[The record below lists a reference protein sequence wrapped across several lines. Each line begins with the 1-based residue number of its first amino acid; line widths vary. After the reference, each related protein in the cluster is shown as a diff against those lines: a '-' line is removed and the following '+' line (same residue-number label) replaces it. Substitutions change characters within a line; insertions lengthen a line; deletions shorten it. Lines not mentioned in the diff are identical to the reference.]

1 MRGPRDLRG
10 GRHTEAQA
18 KAAVVGGAGSSA
30 INTKPVIRFTD
41 KTELNVYADVYRVLI
56 GGMIV
61 STCLF
66 IAGVVLA
73 LIHPQFIPL
82 QAAWI
87 RQHYSWGVFIQGLL
101 ALRPTSLLMLA
112 TLLLIATPVV
122 RVLVSIYAFLVDHD
136 YKFVV
141 VTSLVFLVIIL
152 TIVLSQLGLT

>member
-1 MRGPRDLRG
+1 MTRLRDSRG
-10 GRHTEAQA
+10 GRQRERHAG
-18 KAAVVGGAGSSA
+18 AAVSAAVGSTVT
-30 INTKPVIRFTD
+30 NTQPLIRFTD

-73 LIHPQFIPL
+73 LLHPQFIPL
-82 QAAWI
+82 RAAWI
-87 RQHYSWGVFIQGLL
+87 RQHYSWGVFLQGLL
-101 ALRPTSLLMLA
+101 AFRPTSLLMLA

-122 RVLVSIYAFLVDHD
+122 RVVVSIYAFLVDRD

-141 VTSLVFLVIIL
+141 VTSLVFMVIIL
-152 TIVLSQLGLT
+152 TIILSQLGLK